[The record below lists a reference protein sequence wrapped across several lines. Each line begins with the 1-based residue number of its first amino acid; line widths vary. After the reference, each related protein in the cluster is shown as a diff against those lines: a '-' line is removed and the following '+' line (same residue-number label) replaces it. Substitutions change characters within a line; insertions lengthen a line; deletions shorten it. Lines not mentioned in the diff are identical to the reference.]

1 MIYDFIVPVECN
13 NTRLDKFLAQCLDR
27 ISRSKIKKIIEQD
40 GVDVNN
46 KKISNCACLIKS
58 GDIIKIAVI
67 ESKNHSIQGK
77 AIPFT
82 LIYEDEYLLVI
93 NKPAGLTVHPGAG
106 NYDHTLVNALIDYC
120 GNDLSNIAGDARPGI
135 VHRLDKDTSG
145 LMIVAK
151 NNTAHAKLSEQLAN
165 REISRTYHALI
176 YGVLT
181 QPMGTI
187 KTQVRK
193 SKTNPK
199 KMSILY
205 EGGKTAI
212 THYKTLDTF
221 RGQITLIECKLET
234 GRTHQIRLH
243 LEYKKHPIIGD
254 QIYGRG
260 LNFSLNNFSDETRSL
275 IKAFPRQA
283 LHAVRIAFLHP
294 ITEANMEFASEY
306 PEDFKGLLNAINHPD

>member
-1 MIYDFIVPVECN
+1 MIYDFIVPVEFN
-13 NTRLDKFLAQCLDR
+13 NTRLDKFLAQSLDR

-46 KKISNCACLIKS
+46 KKISDCSYLIKS
-58 GDIIKIAVI
+58 GDVIKIAVI
-67 ESKNHSIQGK
+67 ESKNQSIQGK
-77 AIPFT
+77 AIPFAVV
-82 LIYEDEYLLVI
+82 YEDEYLLVV
-93 NKPAGLTVHPGAG
+93 NKPSGLTVHPGAG

-120 GNDLSNIAGDARPGI
+120 GDDLSNIAGDARPGI

-165 REISRTYHALI
+165 REISRTYHTLI
-176 YGVLT
+176 YGILL
-181 QPMGTI
+181 PPWGTI

-212 THYKTLDTF
+212 THYKALNTFKEQVTL
-221 RGQITLIECKLET
+221 LECKLET

-254 QIYGRG
+254 QTYGKG
-260 LNFSLNNFSDETRSL
+260 LNFPLNNFSDETRDL

-283 LHAVRIAFLHP
+283 LHAVRIAFVHP
-294 ITEANMEFASEY
+294 ITEDMMEFNCEY
-306 PEDFKGLLNAINHPD
+306 PEDFKALLNAIKS